1 MTTVSKAINPS
12 NMKIS
17 TKLYAYLNCN
27 IMIIR
32 PSKGILRNTLNTR
45 VIYEN
50 VQAALLHTVKVDGEH
65 RFKHR
70 KSLNKVL
77 QNEFE

>member
-1 MTTVSKAINPS
+1 MFSSP
-12 NMKIS
+12 

-27 IMIIR
+27 IVR
-32 PSKGILRNTLNTR
+32 PSKGILRNMLNTR

-50 VQAALLHTVKVDGEH
+50 IQAALLHTVKVDGDH
-65 RFKHR
+65 RSKHR
-70 KSLNKVL
+70 KSLNKLL